1 MSTMMGSGVITSNNL
16 FVRQNK
22 ITVLDNPNILNIK
35 FQAQTFHE
43 LIHKIKIFI
52 NLPEFHFADKHV
64 LD

>member
-1 MSTMMGSGVITSNNL
+1 MCTMMGDGVITSNNL
-16 FVRQNK
+16 LATQNK

-35 FQAQTFHE
+35 FQVQTFQA
-43 LIHKIKIFI
+43 LVQKIKIFI